1 MKKSQKGSRDKICKA
16 ALSLFTKSGI
26 KATTTKQIAR
36 EAGISEGT
44 IYIYFKSKDE
54 LAYELFAEHMFGFRN
69 ELLGAVSGADD
80 STTELKNLITAFY
93 HYARNEPVKYA
104 YINIG
109 HSTEL
114 KKLDKD
120 FEKPKDVFVKMIETG
135 VQKSYFRKI
144 DPNIAAS
151 YIIGMIT
158 RSIMFFNNGM
168 IHCSYDELVCQTVE
182 SSKAILAKN

>member
-1 MKKSQKGSRDKICKA
+1 MKRSQKGSRDKICNA

-26 KATTTKQIAR
+26 KSTTTKQIAR

-54 LAYELFAEHMFGFRN
+54 LAQTLFAEHMSGFR
-69 ELLGAVSGADD
+69 EKLRGSVSGADNSD
-80 STTELKNLITAFY
+80 TELGNLIRAFY
-93 HYARNEPVKYA
+93 DYAKNEPVKYA

-114 KKLDKD
+114 MKLGRDL
-120 FEKPKDVFVKMIETG
+120 EKPKDVFVKIIKTG
-135 VQKSYFRKI
+135 IRESHFREI

-151 YIIGMIT
+151 YVIGMIA

-168 IHCSYDELVCQTVE
+168 IQCSYDELVSQTVE